1 MKAMSVLAY
10 ALCAAEDEFRTGLPF
25 ACNGLDRDSIPPALR
40 RRSSQAMQLAFG
52 AAASACANALR
63 QPADLPAVFASVAGE
78 IQTTDRLLK
87 ELSKADGL
95 VSPGD
100 FHNSVQN
107 SVAGY
112 WSIVHGNRLPATA
125 IAGGHDTLAMAMLE
139 AWAQLACHG
148 GELLLVYYD
157 EHWPPYLF
165 PPNSSHP
172 LATALILA
180 AEQQDSAIA
189 ILGPPHPGQPSAN
202 TLAYG
207 TNRES
212 PLLPSLP
219 LLNAIANSPVID
231 STIPLSAVAPYWQIK
246 ASANT

>member
-10 ALCAAEDEFRTGLPF
+10 AVCAAEDEFRTGLPF
-25 ACNGLDRDSIPPALR
+25 ACDGVERDAIPPVLR
-40 RRSSQAMQLAFG
+40 RRSSQAMRLAFS
-52 AAASACANALR
+52 AAAKACANALR

-78 IQTTDRLLK
+78 IQTTDRLLS
-87 ELSKADGL
+87 ELTKADGL
-95 VSPGD
+95 VSPSD

-112 WSIVHGNRLPATA
+112 WSIAHGNRRPTTA
-125 IAGGHDTLAMAMLE
+125 IAGGHHTLAMAVLE

-157 EHWPPYLF
+157 EHWPAYLF
-165 PPNSSHP
+165 PHHGSGP

-189 ILGPPHPGQPSAN
+189 LLGPPHRGQAPVPPAE
-202 TLAYG
+202 YG
-207 TNRES
+207 PNPKS
-212 PLLPSLP
+212 PLLACSP
-219 LLNAIANSPVID
+219 LLNVLAHSPVVGTTIRL
-231 STIPLSAVAPYWQIK
+231 STVAPYWQTK
-246 ASANT
+246 VVF